1 MSCVLPGT
9 HPLSFCAQGTIDDHS
24 GTGHPELGRSYTQ
37 HFLFRLE
44 ATGAVTFP
52 GQPGASHTESR
63 RYADPAPGCELI
75 LSKFSVA
82 LPGLTGMCPST
93 VLIRRGRL
101 GSAAGRKSP
110 QIPVMENTTGSFLGP
125 SPSRF
130 SPVLPSVLPRP
141 PPWGSSLGS
150 LTY

>member
-110 QIPVMENTTGSFLGP
+110 QIPVLPLPAFLRSSLLFSLAHLLGVQVSALSHTSFLG
-125 SPSRF
+125 SF
-130 SPVLPSVLPRP
+130 EILL
-141 PPWGSSLGS
+141 
-150 LTY
+150 